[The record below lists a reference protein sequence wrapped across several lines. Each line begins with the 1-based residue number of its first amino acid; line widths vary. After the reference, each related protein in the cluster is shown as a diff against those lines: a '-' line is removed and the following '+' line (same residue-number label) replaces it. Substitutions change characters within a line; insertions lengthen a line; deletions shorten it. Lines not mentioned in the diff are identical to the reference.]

1 MRTQPDPGGKFG
13 LWLIELEEPSYE
25 IMPRNGLDHVVPD
38 CMSKSRY
45 SEDNK
50 RIQDDE
56 HFLENRIF
64 AVNPILKNDGLN
76 ELRQSKKMIN
86 QIKNSK
92 GITNGRFKRFKLMH
106 LDNGILMRGKQVV
119 LPNSLSNYIV

>member
-1 MRTQPDPGGKFG
+1 
-13 LWLIELEEPSYE
+13 
-25 IMPRNGLDHVVPD
+25 MPRNGLDHVVPD

-45 SEDNK
+45 SEDNE

-76 ELRQSKKMIN
+76 ELRQSKKMIR
-86 QIKNSK
+86 Q
-92 GITNGRFKRFKLMH
+92 
-106 LDNGILMRGKQVV
+106 
-119 LPNSLSNYIV
+119 